1 MTTGTTGPGTPA
13 EQPAVTLAGT
23 TSATAGGDSDG
34 VVNVFAAE
42 LERWRDVRGFSRAA
56 LAKAMG
62 YDRSYVSKV
71 LSGTE
76 RPSEAFAAHAEAA
89 LRAGG
94 ALHTA
99 FRDFESHR
107 PARTR
112 PPAPPVVDQAG
123 SGGLLVDH
131 DDATLRYE
139 AGVYRLTQ
147 RRRLVNHG
155 SAPISRYL
163 IRISVDRHP
172 GDPERSNQLYSE
184 NPLTWDEIN
193 LHAWHG
199 RGRANPMDWTA
210 HHDRDAFKEVWLL
223 FVGEHGHFPL
233 YPGETCWIEYEYT
246 VSETHWGNWFQRA
259 VRLPTRTLSVCL
271 DFPADLAASVWGL
284 HTSMTA
290 QAMPFATAITRAD
303 TGDRH
308 TFSWSCEDPPL
319 HARYRLEWDFRGR
332 AAPDGPAAAPS
343 DVMAALGIVQDS
355 DPALRRVARRF
366 DLPAEAEDA
375 RRVVTELNSAAER
388 VAQAHTFGKGMGIAA
403 PQIGIDRAA
412 AIVRTPD
419 GEAITLFNPT
429 IIESAAEVDEQYEG
443 CLSFFDVRGQVP
455 CAHVIH
461 VEHTTIDGTRKIT
474 VFKRGVA
481 RLVRHEVDHLHGLLY
496 TDRMR
501 DGVDPIPVEQYRGT
515 GTTWKY

>member
-1 MTTGTTGPGTPA
+1 MTTDTTDTA
-13 EQPAVTLAGT
+13 EA
-23 TSATAGGDSDG
+23 D
-34 VVNVFAAE
+34 VNVFAVE
-42 LERWRDVRGFSRAA
+42 LKRWRDVRGHSRAT

-71 LSGTE
+71 ESGAE
-76 RPSEAFAAHAEAA
+76 RPSEAFAAHAENA
-89 LRAGG
+89 LRTGG
-94 ALHTA
+94 ALRTA
-99 FRDFESHR
+99 FRDYENAR

-112 PPAPPVVDQAG
+112 PPDPAEQVGTG
-123 SGGLLVDH
+123 SLVVDH

-139 AGVYRLTQ
+139 DGVYRLTQ
-147 RRRLVNHG
+147 CRHLVNQ
-155 SAPISRYL
+155 SSEPITRYL
-163 IRISVDRHP
+163 IRISVDRYP

-184 NPLTWDEIN
+184 NPLTWDEIG
-193 LHAWHG
+193 LRAWHG
-199 RGRANPMDWTA
+199 RERRDPMDWTA

-223 FVGEHGHFPL
+223 FSGEHGHFPL
-233 YPGETCWIEYEYT
+233 YPGESCWIEYEYT
-246 VSETHWGNWFQRA
+246 VSEIHWGNWFQRA

-271 DFPADLAASVWGL
+271 DFPAELAASVWGL

-290 QAMPFATAITRAD
+290 QAMPFATAIGRDD

-332 AAPDGPAAAPS
+332 AATRDGSPPRPS
-343 DVMAALGIVQDS
+343 ETMTALGIVQDT
-355 DPALRRVARRF
+355 DPALRRVARPF
-366 DLPAEAEDA
+366 DFPAEAEDA
-375 RRVVTELNSAAER
+375 RRVVTALNSAAER

-412 AIVRTPD
+412 AIIRTPD

-429 IIESAAEVDEQYEG
+429 IIEQAGDVDEQYEG

-455 CAHVIH
+455 RSHVIH
-461 VEHTTIDGTRKIT
+461 VEHTTIDGTMKIT
-474 VFKRGVA
+474 VFERGVA
-481 RLVRHEVDHLHGLLY
+481 RLVAHEVDHLHGHLY

-501 DGVDPIPVEQYRGT
+501 DGVEPIPVEQYRGT
-515 GTTWKY
+515 GTSWKY

>member
-1 MTTGTTGPGTPA
+1 MAGAAMTTGTTSTTDTSGPDA
-13 EQPAVTLAGT
+13 E
-23 TSATAGGDSDG
+23 
-34 VVNVFAAE
+34 VNVFAVE

-71 LSGTE
+71 LSGAE
-76 RPSEAFAAHAEAA
+76 RPSEAFAGHAEAA

-99 FRDFESHR
+99 FRDFEAHR
-107 PARTR
+107 PVKTR
-112 PPAPPVVDQAG
+112 PVAPPVADPQAA
-123 SGGLLVDH
+123 SRSLVVDH
-131 DDATLRYE
+131 DDATLRYDD
-139 AGVYRLTQ
+139 GVYRLTQ
-147 RRRLVNHG
+147 RRHLVNRG
-155 SAPISRYL
+155 AEPITRYL
-163 IRISVDRHP
+163 IRISVDRYP

-184 NPLTWDEIN
+184 NPLTWDEID

-199 RGRANPMDWTA
+199 RGHANPMDWTA

-223 FVGEHGHFPL
+223 FAGEHGHFPL
-233 YPGETCWIEYEYT
+233 YSGESCWIEYEYT
-246 VSETHWGNWFQRA
+246 VSEAHWGNWFQRA

-271 DFPADLAASVWGL
+271 DFPAELAASVWGL

-290 QAMPFATAITRAD
+290 QAMPFAAAIGRDD

-308 TFSWSCEDPPL
+308 VFSWSCEDPPL

-332 AAPDGPAAAPS
+332 AAQIDGPPPRPS
-343 DVMAALGIVQDS
+343 EVMASLGIVQAT

-366 DLPAEAEDA
+366 DLPVEAEDA
-375 RRVVTELNSAAER
+375 RRVVTALNSACER

-419 GEAITLFNPT
+419 GEAITLFNPR
-429 IIESAAEVDEQYEG
+429 IIESAGEVDEQYEG

-455 CAHVIH
+455 RSQVIH
-461 VEHTTIDGTRKIT
+461 VEHTTIDGQTKIT
-474 VFKRGVA
+474 VFERGVA
-481 RLVRHEVDHLHGLLY
+481 RLVAHEVDHLHGQLY
-496 TDRMR
+496 TDQMR
-501 DGVDPIPVEQYRGT
+501 IGVEPIPVEQYRGT

>member
-1 MTTGTTGPGTPA
+1 MTTGTTNGSNPDA
-13 EQPAVTLAGT
+13 E
-23 TSATAGGDSDG
+23 
-34 VVNVFAAE
+34 VNVFAIE

-76 RPSEAFAAHAEAA
+76 RPSEAFARHAEAA

-94 ALHTA
+94 ALLAA
-99 FRDFESHR
+99 FRAYEAHR
-107 PARTR
+107 PVRTHPAV
-112 PPAPPVVDQAG
+112 PPITDATAG
-123 SGGLLVDH
+123 TGSLVVDH
-131 DDATLRYE
+131 DDETLRYE
-139 AGVYRLTQ
+139 NGVYRLTQ
-147 RRRLVNHG
+147 RRHLVNHG
-155 SAPISRYL
+155 TEPITRYL
-163 IRISVDRHP
+163 IRISVDRYP

-184 NPLTWDEIN
+184 NPLTWDEID

-223 FVGEHGHFPL
+223 FSGTHGHFPL
-233 YPGETCWIEYEYT
+233 YPGESCWIEYEYT
-246 VSETHWGNWFQRA
+246 VSEEHWGNWFQRA

-271 DFPADLAASVWGL
+271 DFPAGLAASVWGL

-290 QAMPFATAITRAD
+290 QAMPFATAIGRDD

-308 TFSWSCEDPPL
+308 IFPWSCEDPPL

-332 AAPDGPAAAPS
+332 AAQTDGPAPRPS
-343 DVMAALGIVQDS
+343 EVMASLGIVQDS
-355 DPALRRVARRF
+355 DPALRRVARSF
-366 DLPAEAEDA
+366 DLPSEAEDA
-375 RRVVTELNSAAER
+375 RRVVTALNSARER

-429 IIESAAEVDEQYEG
+429 IIESGGDTDEQYEG

-455 CAHVIH
+455 RSHVIH
-461 VEHTTIDGTRKIT
+461 VEHTTIDGQTKIT
-474 VFKRGVA
+474 VFERGVA
-481 RLVRHEVDHLHGLLY
+481 RLAAHEIDHLHGTLY
-496 TDRMR
+496 TDHMR
-501 DGVDPIPVEQYRGT
+501 NGIAPIPVEQYRGT
-515 GTTWKY
+515 GITWKY

>member
-1 MTTGTTGPGTPA
+1 MTTGTTNGSNPDA
-13 EQPAVTLAGT
+13 E
-23 TSATAGGDSDG
+23 
-34 VVNVFAAE
+34 VNVFAIE

-76 RPSEAFAAHAEAA
+76 RPSEAFARHAEAA

-94 ALHTA
+94 ALLAA
-99 FRDFESHR
+99 FRAYEAHR
-107 PARTR
+107 PARAHPAV
-112 PPAPPVVDQAG
+112 PPIADATAG
-123 SGGLLVDH
+123 TGSLVVDH
-131 DDATLRYE
+131 DDATLRYDN
-139 AGVYRLTQ
+139 GVYRLTQ
-147 RRRLVNHG
+147 RRHLVNHG
-155 SAPISRYL
+155 TEPISRYL
-163 IRISVDRHP
+163 IRISVDRYP

-184 NPLTWDEIN
+184 NPLTWDEID

-223 FVGEHGHFPL
+223 FSGTHGHFPL
-233 YPGETCWIEYEYT
+233 YPGESCWIEYEYT
-246 VSETHWGNWFQRA
+246 VSEEHWGNWFQRA

-271 DFPADLAASVWGL
+271 DFPADRAASVWGL

-290 QAMPFATAITRAD
+290 QAMPFATAIGRDD

-308 TFSWSCEDPPL
+308 IFSWSCEDPPL

-332 AAPDGPAAAPS
+332 AAQTDGPAPMPS
-343 DVMAALGIVQDS
+343 EVMASLGIVQDS
-355 DPALRRVARRF
+355 APALRRVARRF

-375 RRVVTELNSAAER
+375 RRVITALNSACER
-388 VAQAHTFGKGMGIAA
+388 VAHAHTFGKGMGIAA

-429 IIESAAEVDEQYEG
+429 IIETGGDVDEQYEG

-455 CAHVIH
+455 RSHVLH
-461 VEHTTIDGTRKIT
+461 VEHTAIDGQTKIT
-474 VFKRGVA
+474 VFERGVA
-481 RLVRHEVDHLHGLLY
+481 RLVAHEIDHLHGTLY
-496 TDRMR
+496 TDHMR
-501 DGVDPIPVEQYRGT
+501 TGVKPIPVEQYRGT